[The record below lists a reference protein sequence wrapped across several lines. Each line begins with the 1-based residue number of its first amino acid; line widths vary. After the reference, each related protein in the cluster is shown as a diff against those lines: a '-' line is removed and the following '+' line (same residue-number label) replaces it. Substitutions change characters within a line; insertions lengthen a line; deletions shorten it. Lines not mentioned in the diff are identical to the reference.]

1 MTDAIDRIFKGY
13 LTFIIGTALFGCTVS
28 YGQTL
33 PPSLKFNEP
42 TAAEAHD
49 AQVYNTVWQAS
60 IAAGNAAEAEYP
72 MRGGSLVDIEVAQGT
87 EAVRRRMEQNRVSYT
102 NHEKLYWA
110 IVAKVHGLTAGQLK
124 EIDDKGTEKRWPV
137 SKTPVLF
144 DLSKPEYKAAVAA
157 MEKERRNPKR
167 ASRSKSK
174 SGKNQKRGQ

>member
-1 MTDAIDRIFKGY
+1 MTDVFDRIFKGY
-13 LTFIIGTALFGCTVS
+13 LMFIIGTVLFGCTVS

-49 AQVYNTVWQAS
+49 AQVYNTVWQAC
-60 IAAGNAAEAEYP
+60 IAAGNAAEAEYS
-72 MRGGSLVDIEVAQGT
+72 MLGSSLVDIEVAQGI
-87 EAVRRRMEQNRVSYT
+87 EAVRTRMEQHRVSYAK
-102 NHEKLYWA
+102 HEKLYWA
-110 IVAKVHGLTAGQLK
+110 IVAKVHGLTDGQLK
-124 EIDDKGTEKRWPV
+124 ELDDKGTLKNWQV

-167 ASRSKSK
+167 PSRSKSK
-174 SGKNQKRGQ
+174 SGKNRKRDQ